1 MEENKFDKNTIIGFL
16 LIGAIM
22 LWYMYTNQP
31 EVDPNAEQVQNTESV
46 TEEIVEETVTEVAV
60 LEELTIDSSE
70 LENRYGSF
78 ASAME
83 VAGNTLEETT
93 VESDLLKLTFSNK
106 GAFLSRA
113 ELTQYKKFDGE
124 KLVLIQNENADFNIA
139 FTDSENRLLNTRDLY
154 FTPTVSKSGN
164 STFISMKL
172 TLGADKFIEYLYEL
186 KKDNYMLGFSVKSQG
201 IKTLVNASQ
210 TPELS
215 MSLNGYRQEKSIEYE
230 NQQSA
235 LHFQLKDGDS
245 DYLSVAGED
254 DEQEENINWIGFKQ
268 HFFSTILIA
277 DDAFEKGDMVSE
289 SLFEDAETDS
299 IFTKAYAFEAPLE
312 LKAGEFDSNFNYYI
326 GPNDYEL
333 LKNYDI
339 GIENIIDL
347 GWGIFGTINRLAFIP
362 LFNLL
367 SGSIANFGLIII
379 LMTIIP

>member
-172 TLGADKFIEYLYEL
+172 TLGADKFIEYLYEFQNPRRS
-186 KKDNYMLGFSVKSQG
+186 KH
-201 IKTLVNASQ
+201 
-210 TPELS
+210 
-215 MSLNGYRQEKSIEYE
+215 EK
-230 NQQSA
+230 NQQPT
-235 LHFQLKDGDS
+235 K
-245 DYLSVAGED
+245 
-254 DEQEENINWIGFKQ
+254 
-268 HFFSTILIA
+268 
-277 DDAFEKGDMVSE
+277 EK
-289 SLFEDAETDS
+289 
-299 IFTKAYAFEAPLE
+299 
-312 LKAGEFDSNFNYYI
+312 N
-326 GPNDYEL
+326 
-333 LKNYDI
+333 
-339 GIENIIDL
+339 
-347 GWGIFGTINRLAFIP
+347 
-362 LFNLL
+362 
-367 SGSIANFGLIII
+367 
-379 LMTIIP
+379 